1 MSVKQTTVTFS
12 SAILVLLLFYF
23 LLPVIVFAEIAPRVY
38 FIEPKDGTTVTSPVK
53 VRMGV
58 EGMAVEKAGQLIEG
72 TGHHHLIIDG
82 KPVAAGGVV
91 PADEQHI
98 HFGNGQTET
107 EIELSRGKHTLTLQF
122 ADGAHRS
129 YGAHMTQTITVEV
142 E

>member
-1 MSVKQTTVTFS
+1 MKKYTLTFS
-12 SAILVLLLFYF
+12 FSLFVFLLFSF
-23 LLPVIVFAEIAPRVY
+23 LVPAIAFAEVAPRVY

-58 EGMAVEKAGQLIEG
+58 EGMRVEKAGQLIDG

-82 KPVAAGGVV
+82 KPVEPGGVV

-98 HFGNGQTET
+98 HFGDGQTET
-107 EIELSRGKHTLTLQF
+107 EIELSKGKHTLTLQF

-142 E
+142 Q